1 MIAEQNSDLEK
12 YYRLKKDVDLPVKV
26 RLFFLIF
33 ENALDQNKA
42 PKTIQEKKGFSK
54 ALLNAFSNLSTNE
67 KGQYLLNSISF
78 VLQQQDR
85 QEKEKTKADSKFQ
98 SDQIRNIETTC

>member
-42 PKTIQEKKGFSK
+42 PKTI
-54 ALLNAFSNLSTNE
+54 
-67 KGQYLLNSISF
+67 
-78 VLQQQDR
+78 
-85 QEKEKTKADSKFQ
+85 
-98 SDQIRNIETTC
+98 